1 MLEFEIDCLYTW
13 LQFLHIGLKSVLFST
28 ILNKW
33 KLDVSHSEFYFEKDD
48 EEEIQIYDSL
58 FQKQR

>member
-1 MLEFEIDCLYTW
+1 MLEFKIDRSYTW
-13 LQFLHIGLKSVLFST
+13 LKFLHIGLKSVLFST